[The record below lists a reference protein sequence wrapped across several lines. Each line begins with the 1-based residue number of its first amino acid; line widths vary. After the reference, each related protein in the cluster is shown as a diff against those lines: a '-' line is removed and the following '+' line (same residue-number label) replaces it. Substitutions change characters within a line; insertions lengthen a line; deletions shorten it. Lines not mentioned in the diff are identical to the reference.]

1 MTVLSGVCHKTA
13 VCLAFVGILSS
24 GSAWGACLSPG
35 HVARVLAKL
44 GEYPRYTASYGGV
57 RKPVRLYLNPTKK
70 TWTLV
75 AYDGRC
81 AYPLMS
87 GHNWRPAGQRA
98 ER

>member
-13 VCLAFVGILSS
+13 VCLAFFGILAS
-24 GSAWGACLSPG
+24 GPALGACLSPE

-44 GEYPRYTASYGGV
+44 GEYPRYIASYGGV
-57 RKPVRLYLNPTKK
+57 RKPVKLYLNPDKK

-75 AYDGRC
+75 AYDGAC

-87 GHNWRPAGQRA
+87 GRGWRPAGQGAQR
-98 ER
+98 